1 MITIE
6 NDKRRLS
13 DVAAKLVDNLASLL
27 EGMKINRIEST
38 PKVLGNLKVDLIADV
53 QIGKVK
59 TKLIFDIKSTGEPR
73 FALMAIPTLESATRS
88 VENSYPVFASTY
100 LSERTRTILRERR
113 IGYLDL
119 AGNAYLRFGDVLID
133 RTSLET
139 RVRERRG
146 VKQLTAPKATR
157 VLRALLNRYDTPQRI
172 TDLADT
178 CSMSPGGVYWV
189 VELLEKEGFVERD
202 EAKRITLSRPGEL
215 LDFWAKS
222 WDMRR
227 NDWTGYF
234 SPEKTPEDMIKQVS
248 KFGKSEK
255 KRFAFTLMAGASLV
269 APFVRYQ
276 DVWVYIDGDES
287 DWIEGLDLKP
297 VSGGGNLMIV
307 RPYDEGVFMDL
318 QISGDSYAVCD
329 VQLYVDLYNYAA
341 RGREQAEFLRER
353 RIKFDGVGR

>member
-6 NDKRRLS
+6 KGDKRPS
-13 DVAAKLVDNLASLL
+13 GITAKLIDNLPTLL

-38 PKVLGNLKVDLIADV
+38 FKVLDNLKVDLIADV

-59 TKLIFDIKSTGEPR
+59 TRLIFDIKSTGEPR
-73 FALMAIPTLESATRS
+73 FALMAIPTLESAARTI
-88 VENSYPVFASTY
+88 ENSYPVFASTY
-100 LSERTRTILRERR
+100 LSERTRTILRERK

-172 TDLADT
+172 TDLADA

-189 VELLEKEGFVERD
+189 VQLLEKEGFAVRD
-202 EAKRITLSRPGEL
+202 PAKRVKLTKPGDL
-215 LDFWAKS
+215 LEYWAKS
-222 WDMRR
+222 WDMRK

-234 SPEKTPEDMIKQVS
+234 SFEKTPEDLIRRVAE
-248 KFGKSEK
+248 FGRKK
-255 KRFAFTLMAGASLV
+255 KRRYAFTLMAGASLI

-276 DVWVYIDGDES
+276 DVWMYIDDNETE
-287 DWIEGLDLKP
+287 WINGLNLKP
-297 VSGGGNLMIV
+297 VSGGGNLILV
-307 RPYDEGVFMDL
+307 KPYDEGVFMDV
-318 QISGDSYAVCD
+318 QTVGDAYTVCNT
-329 VQLYVDLYNYAA
+329 QLYVDLYNFAG
-341 RGREQAEFLRER
+341 RGREQAEFLREQKIR
-353 RIKFDGVGR
+353 FKEVE